1 MLTTVQKWFD
11 LLELPREYKEVVENC
26 VKDYS
31 HSQIETEEN
40 PVARLNEQE
49 NKTLCLIY
57 ALNKCESFFNHHK
70 ELGIPENILFD
81 TIKELKRHTKICTLP
96 DGKESLGIFQIK
108 WINNVLSG
116 NLFCLGRLEFE
127 MKSSKRAI
135 EKYGICPDEKVI
147 GVHIHGTKTP
157 IDKQSVDASF
167 DIAYRFFE
175 KYFPDFDYKGFTC
188 HSWLMDPTLR
198 ELLPPT
204 SNIVGFLDRFDT
216 VFSNESDSILK
227 HIFDKNATFENADTY
242 VAKTSLQKAVIDHIQ
257 KGGKLYMS
265 LGYKQK

>member
-1 MLTTVQKWFD
+1 MPKTLQKWFD
-11 LLELPREYKEVVENC
+11 LLALPTEYKDTVLGYS
-26 VKDYS
+26 KDF
-31 HSQIETEEN
+31 SQHGIESKED
-40 PVARLNEQE
+40 PISWLNDQE
-49 NKTLCLIY
+49 NKTFCLLY
-57 ALNKCESFFNHHK
+57 ALYKCESFYTNHK
-70 ELGIPENILFD
+70 ALGIPENILFD
-81 TIKELKRHTKICTLP
+81 TIKEVKRHTKICTLP

-135 EKYGICPDEKVI
+135 EKYDICPDDKVI
-147 GVHIHGTKTP
+147 GVHIPGTKTP
-157 IDKQSVDASF
+157 IDKQSIDASF

-216 VFSNESDSILK
+216 VFSNESDSTLK
-227 HIFDKNATFENADTY
+227 HIFDKSATFENAHTY
-242 VAKTSLQKAVIDHIQ
+242 TAKTSLQKAVIDHIQ